1 MFIRNENLKRKSL
14 AKLVPRF
21 HQNLNTPPERKILSN
36 PWLLT
41 GPAII
46 IRAYI
51 KKKDY
56 ICKLNPPCV

>member
-36 PWLLT
+36 SRLLN
-41 GPAII
+41 
-46 IRAYI
+46 RACNNYQRI
-51 KKKDY
+51 HKVKSTY
-56 ICKLNPPCV
+56 VS